1 MDSRK
6 DSLPLGIEPYAE
18 LIKKTASAETDP
30 IAAKLGLLML
40 WTSDNEIG
48 RAHV

>member
-18 LIKKTASAETDP
+18 LIKKDSVSGNGSNRSKTWFVNVMD
-30 IAAKLGLLML
+30 
-40 WTSDNEIG
+40 
-48 RAHV
+48 V